1 MIDEKDRDALKQN
14 IDIALAIRLYRLQ
27 KLTIGKAA
35 QIAGMS
41 HFNFECLLSDN
52 EVPIS
57 ALTIDDVM
65 NDALKLS

>member
-14 IDIALAIRLYRLQ
+14 IDIALSIRLYKLQ
-27 KLTIGKAA
+27 KITIGKAA

-41 HFNFECLLSDN
+41 HLNFECLLSDN

-65 NDALKLS
+65 NDVLKLD